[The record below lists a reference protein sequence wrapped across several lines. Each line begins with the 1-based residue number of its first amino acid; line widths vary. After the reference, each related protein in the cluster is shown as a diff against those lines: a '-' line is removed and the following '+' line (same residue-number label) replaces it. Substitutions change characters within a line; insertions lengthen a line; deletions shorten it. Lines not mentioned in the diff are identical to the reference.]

1 MRLLL
6 VFLKEPIP
14 GKVKTRLAQD
24 VGDEDASRYYKA
36 LVEVLLKQL
45 QGLQEC
51 RIRFCYAPDDA
62 EDAIRFW
69 VLPEMRATSS
79 STEGLY
85 LAPHSHTEHTVSKPT
100 QEVDFRPQGSGNL
113 GDRLDRA
120 FKVAFE
126 DDYSEVAVIGTD
138 CPDCGA
144 RWINAAFSR
153 LSSDKGHDLVIGPST
168 DGGYYLLALKSP
180 APTLFQNIPWSEND
194 VFEKTAEAA
203 KSAELALESLP
214 ELSDVDHLNDWE
226 RVIASPL
233 GAALKK
239 ALGEPL
245 DDTLSDLGSFNS

>member
-45 QGLQEC
+45 QGLQDC

-85 LAPHSHTEHTVSKPT
+85 LAPHSLTVSEPT
-100 QEVDFRPQGSGNL
+100 QEVDFRPQGSGDL
-113 GDRLDRA
+113 GDRLDSA

-126 DDYSEVAVIGTD
+126 DNYSEVAVIGTD

-153 LSSDKGHDLVIGPST
+153 LSSDKGHDVVIGPSS

-180 APTLFQNIPWSEND
+180 ASKLFLNIPWSEND

-203 KSAELALESLP
+203 MSAGLTLESLP
-214 ELSDVDHLNDWE
+214 KLSDVDHLSDWD

-245 DDTLSDLGSFNS
+245 EDTLSDLS

>member
-14 GKVKTRLAQD
+14 GKVKTRLARD

-36 LVEVLLKQL
+36 LVEVLLRQL
-45 QGLQEC
+45 QGLEDC

-69 VLPEMRATSS
+69 LLPEMRATSS
-79 STEGLY
+79 SSEGLY
-85 LAPHSHTEHTVSKPT
+85 LAPHSHTVDQPT
-100 QEVDFRPQGSGNL
+100 QEVDFRPQGNGHL
-113 GDRLDRA
+113 GDRLNRA
-120 FKVAFE
+120 FKAAFE
-126 DDYSEVAVIGTD
+126 DDFNEIAVIGTD

-153 LSSDKGHDLVIGPST
+153 LSSDTGRDIVIGPST
-168 DGGYYLLALKSP
+168 DGGYYLMALKSP
-180 APTLFQNIPWSEND
+180 APLLFQNIPWSEAD
-194 VFEKTAEAA
+194 VFEKTSEAA
-203 KSAELALESLP
+203 KSIGLTLESLP
-214 ELSDVDHLNDWE
+214 ELSDVDHLSDWE

-245 DDTLSDLGSFNS
+245 DDTLSDLG